1 MNFFKKFWKLRFFFI
16 VIFVTPIILIIFLAL
31 SRLGSTE
38 TFAQNLTKL
47 YLLFVGFA
55 FFVLLTSLLGILDI
69 IRVLNYLRGIMETVK
84 KIARGNFD
92 VGFDLKRHDEI
103 GELARDLELMRNI
116 LKESFEELKKEEKRM
131 NAIVENV
138 EDAIV
143 IIDENEK
150 IIIFNSSAEKITG
163 YKKEEAKGREHFQI
177 INLFDELK
185 QVFICN
191 NEICEN
197 KSCEKCPINK
207 AFKTNSP
214 IRIPKGVYLINK
226 YGQKIEVDGIISPLK
241 AVEEGTINYALVF
254 RDVTTEREIE
264 RMKSEF
270 ISITSHQLR
279 TPLSSIRWYME
290 MLLAE
295 DAGKLNEIQKDFTN
309 EAYQS
314 TKKAVEL
321 INNLLDVSRIEGGGI
336 KYVKKQVQLESVI
349 EEAISDV
356 SAFAIAS
363 NIKIVK
369 DFKEEKFPLLNI
381 DAQKI
386 YQVIQNLVVNAISY
400 SKGKGKV
407 VVSLEKKDNNLV
419 FSCTDSGIGI
429 PKDEQKNIFKKFQR
443 GTNAVNTGVQGSG
456 IGLYI
461 CKIFTEQM
469 GGKIWFESEGEGKG
483 ATFYVSFPLSIV

>member
-1 MNFFKKFWKLRFFFI
+1 
-16 VIFVTPIILIIFLAL
+16 
-31 SRLGSTE
+31 
-38 TFAQNLTKL
+38 
-47 YLLFVGFA
+47 
-55 FFVLLTSLLGILDI
+55 
-69 IRVLNYLRGIMETVK
+69 
-84 KIARGNFD
+84 
-92 VGFDLKRHDEI
+92 
-103 GELARDLELMRNI
+103 LARDLELMRNI

-138 EDAIV
+138 EDAII
-143 IIDENEK
+143 IIDEKEK

-163 YKKEEAKGREHFQI
+163 YKREEAKGREHFQI
-177 INLFDELK
+177 INLFNEIK
-185 QVFICN
+185 QISVCN
-191 NEICEN
+191 NETCGNKEACEDCPIHMALKTN
-197 KSCEKCPINK
+197 KSVKI
-207 AFKTNSP
+207 S
-214 IRIPKGVYLINK
+214 KGIYLINK
-226 YGQKIEVDGIISPLK
+226 YGQKIEIDGVISPLK
-241 AVEEGTINYALVF
+241 AVENGIINYALVF

-336 KYVKKQVQLESVI
+336 KYIKKQVQLEGVI

-369 DFKEEKFPLLNI
+369 DFKEEKFPFLSI

-386 YQVIQNLVVNAISY
+386 YQVIQNLIVNAISY

-469 GGKIWFESEGEGKG
+469 GGKIWFESEGEGRG
-483 ATFYVSFPLSIV
+483 ATFYVSFPIEKV